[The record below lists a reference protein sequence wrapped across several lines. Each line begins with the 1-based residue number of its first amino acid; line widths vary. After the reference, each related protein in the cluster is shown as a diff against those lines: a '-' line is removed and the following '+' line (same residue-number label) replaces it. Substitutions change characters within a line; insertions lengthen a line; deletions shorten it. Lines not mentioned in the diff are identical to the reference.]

1 MGGLFYI
8 QRWGLE
14 PYLEEEKADKERQK
28 EEKQRLFEFEME
40 KYQIEVQRV
49 ERENKMAEQDKLQR
63 IAQVWIDTAVGIT
76 KAWAIEGS
84 TLLTAWY
91 PPIFTGLMSGVAA
104 AQTAAIGTQNVR
116 KPAPIAPK
124 APKFHDGGIVGN
136 HGSAGLTAIVG
147 DGVSEAILPLEKKT
161 FDALGSSIGE
171 SFRDSQAFKD
181 FCVYFEE
188 AKRNSGFSMQM
199 VEDAARF
206 DARINQEALERR
218 LNTTIY
224 HEENL
229 IVNQQNHNAFNIE
242 TAVEA
247 KEDFFTEL
255 SVKVANKFKDDLTA
269 GIALD
274 DALKSRSR
282 GVYNAWKDQYVP
294 DPKK

>member
-1 MGGLFYI
+1 M
-8 QRWGLE
+8 
-14 PYLEEEKADKERQK
+14 
-28 EEKQRLFEFEME
+28 
-40 KYQIEVQRV
+40 
-49 ERENKMAEQDKLQR
+49 
-63 IAQVWIDTAVGIT
+63 
-76 KAWAIEGS
+76 
-84 TLLTAWY
+84 
-91 PPIFTGLMSGVAA
+91 
-104 AQTAAIGTQNVR
+104 
-116 KPAPIAPK
+116 
-124 APKFHDGGIVGN
+124 
-136 HGSAGLTAIVG
+136 G

-171 SFRDSQAFKD
+171 SLKDSQAFKD

-206 DARINQEALERR
+206 DEQILREQSSMKINSLYNNQEQGL
-218 LNTTIY
+218 TI
-224 HEENL
+224 H
-229 IVNQQNHNAFNIE
+229 QQNHNAFYIE

-247 KEDFFTEL
+247 KEEFFTEL